1 MWRASTRRSR
11 RPSPFR
17 TQLALAPAVERL
29 RLVSTFRRL
38 WLGLRV
44 VLLEPACGVVVRV
57 EPGGPLAFAE
67 LLGTLPRQR
76 PLLSHGIGAWHSRVR
91 VRPRDDPRFGPR
103 SVRAVLHDG
112 SAHRRPR
119 RAAH

>member
-1 MWRASTRRSR
+1 MWRASMRRSR

-17 TQLALAPAVERL
+17 TQLALAPAVECL

-57 EPGGPLAFAE
+57 EPGGPLAFAA
-67 LLGTLPRQR
+67 LLGTLPRQL
-76 PLLSHGIGAWHSRVR
+76 PLPSPGIGAWH
-91 VRPRDDPRFGPR
+91 GP
-103 SVRAVLHDG
+103 VGFDHVTIRASD
-112 SAHRRPR
+112 
-119 RAAH
+119 